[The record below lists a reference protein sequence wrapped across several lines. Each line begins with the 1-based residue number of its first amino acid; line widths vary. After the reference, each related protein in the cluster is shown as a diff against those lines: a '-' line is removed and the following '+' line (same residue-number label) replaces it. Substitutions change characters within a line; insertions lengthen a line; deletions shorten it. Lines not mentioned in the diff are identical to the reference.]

1 MSFYKNP
8 SIALNDSSKR
18 FFPEVVQKEIMK
30 NSSTW
35 IKYTVLALAFFGAL
49 GYLFVS
55 GMQSSMVYYLTLEE
69 LSATP
74 PGTGEG
80 VRLAGWV
87 KEGSIV
93 GSALDGEISFV
104 ITDGKRDMP
113 VRYAGQIPDTFEN
126 GAEVIVEGVFRGQP
140 VFEAATMLA
149 KCPSK
154 YEASATA
161 PRGERPNQ

>member
-1 MSFYKNP
+1 
-8 SIALNDSSKR
+8 
-18 FFPEVVQKEIMK
+18 MK
-30 NSSTW
+30 SRSNW
-35 IKYTVLALAFFGAL
+35 IKFAVLALAFLGAL

-55 GMQSSMVYYLTLEE
+55 GMNSSMVYYLTLEE
-69 LSATP
+69 LSAAP
-74 PGTGEG
+74 PESGEG

-87 KEGSIV
+87 KDGSIV
-93 GSALDGEISFV
+93 GSALDGAISFT
-104 ITDGKRDMP
+104 ITDGERDLP

-154 YEASATA
+154 YEASG
-161 PRGERPNQ
+161 PDRPGIPEKKDL

>member
-1 MSFYKNP
+1 
-8 SIALNDSSKR
+8 
-18 FFPEVVQKEIMK
+18 MK
-30 NSSTW
+30 SRSTW
-35 IKYTVLALAFFGAL
+35 IKFTVLALAFFGAL

-55 GMQSSMVYYLTLEE
+55 GMNSSMVYYLTLEE

-74 PGTGEG
+74 PESGDG

-87 KEGSIV
+87 KDGSIA
-93 GSALDGEISFV
+93 GSALDGAISFT
-104 ITDGKRDMP
+104 ITDGVRDLP

-126 GAEVIVEGVFRGQP
+126 GAEVIVEGVFSGQP

-154 YEASATA
+154 YEASGPA
-161 PRGERPNQ
+161 PRLGRPDQ